1 MKLIIAGATGFVAQE
16 LIRQSLRHP
25 DIKSVVALARRPV
38 AAPPGAGGDGSK
50 LKSVVVKDYDDYP
63 EEVRRELAGADAC
76 IWTVAITP
84 SKSKRLPFEEVT
96 RVCQTS
102 TLAALEALHEAGVG
116 RPFRFL
122 YMSGTAAERDQS
134 KTPSW
139 MPEYS
144 LMRGETENRVL
155 AFAAAHS
162 TPSASAPPDFS
173 ACVAKPGLITHSYA
187 SSFFAL
193 GLRLAMGVPSVRLEE
208 VAAAMLQQVNTAHGF
223 EKEPLQN
230 EDLVRIGRRALD
242 EGRA

>member
-1 MKLIIAGATGFVAQE
+1 MKLIIAGATGFVAEE

-38 AAPPGAGGDGSK
+38 AAPPGAGADGSK

-84 SKSKRLPFEEVT
+84 SKSKRLPFEE
-96 RVCQTS
+96 TS
-102 TLAALEALHEAGVG
+102 TLAALETLHEAG
-116 RPFRFL
+116 
-122 YMSGTAAERDQS
+122 RDQS

-155 AFAAAHS
+155 AFAATHS

-187 SSFFAL
+187 SSFFAV
-193 GLRLAMGVPSVRLEE
+193 GLRLAMSVPSVRLEE
-208 VAAAMLQQVNTAHGF
+208 QVTTAHGF

-242 EGRA
+242 EGRT